1 VIHLTLIL
9 VDFLTGL
16 IIAGAWALGAIVGGA
31 ALAVVAGFMGVSMY
45 RRWRGRQ

>member
-16 IIAGAWALGAIVGGA
+16 IVAGAWALLAAGVTIAGLV
-31 ALAVVAGFMGVSMY
+31 ALAFTVVSVWRK
-45 RRWRGRQ
+45 RR